1 MPLCYC
7 VAQEGMRL
15 VGEGPSGM
23 VISISQLQGG
33 GVVLSLIRSC
43 LLLFVL
49 GLLVSILERMGV
61 FWG

>member
-1 MPLCYC
+1 
-7 VAQEGMRL
+7 MRL

-23 VISISQLQGG
+23 VISISPLLGD

-49 GLLVSILERMGV
+49 GLLVSILERTGV
-61 FWG
+61 LWG